1 MISSTAGTMVLITGV
16 SGLIGKHLAFRLA
29 DGAGYRLRGQYLKSS
44 PDPTLTRKGV
54 TLVKANIEEPAT
66 LKGIA
71 ENCDIV
77 VHSAAKVIDFG
88 TEAEFRKAH
97 VDASRNVLNEAIAS
111 GVKRFVYISS
121 FGVAAGLSRSAALPD
136 ERNPVFKK
144 GIPYD
149 DVKIEAESLVSRMCR
164 DAGMEYV
171 IIRPSVVIGPGS
183 VWVTEPMK
191 RFKNLML
198 IQEGKHDAC
207 LIDARNLAIGIQ
219 SAMEAPHA
227 AGETYYLM
235 DDWGISWKQYL
246 NELCLHFKGREISKS
261 VPYRWA
267 YPAAGLLEKLFG
279 LWGGAPPISKKAVM
293 AMGSDRRVSTLK
305 AQKELAYRSVYSYLD
320 CMQSIFDHHSNLKTP

>member
-1 MISSTAGTMVLITGV
+1 MVLITGV
-16 SGLIGKHLAFRLA
+16 SGLIGKHLAYRLA
-29 DGAGYRLRGQYLKSS
+29 ESVKYRLRGQYLRSA
-44 PDPTLTRKGV
+44 PDPKLISSGIS
-54 TLVKANIEEPAT
+54 LVQADIELPDS
-66 LKGIA
+66 LRGIA
-71 ENCDIV
+71 RDCELV

-88 TEAEFRKAH
+88 TESEFRKAH
-97 VDASRNVLNEAIAS
+97 VEASRNVLNEAIAS

-121 FGVAAGLSRSAALPD
+121 FGVAAGLSRSSALPD
-136 ERNPVFKK
+136 ERSPVFKK

-149 DVKIEAESLVSRMCR
+149 DVKIEAESMVSRMCS

-198 IQEGKHDAC
+198 IEEGKHDAC

-227 AGETYYLM
+227 AGEIYYLM

-246 NELCLHFKGREISKS
+246 NELGLHFKGREISKS
-261 VPYRWA
+261 VPYRLA

-293 AMGSDRRVSTLK
+293 AMGSDRRVSVLK
-305 AQKELAYRSVYSYLD
+305 AQQELAYRTVFNYRD
-320 CMQSIFDHHSNLKTP
+320 CMQSIFDHHLNLKAQ